1 MTPSRTKYTVP
12 DMEDAHELGRM
23 AAEAIEAARE
33 GFPNQRQLADQLFR
47 AIYGARHLTAAELE
61 DGKHVVTVSSSPGKT
76 VLRIDGGA
84 G

>member
-23 AAEAIEAARE
+23 AAEAIEAART
-33 GFPNQRQLADQLFR
+33 GADDQRQLADILFR

-61 DGKHVVTVSSSPGKT
+61 DGKHVVTVSRSGSRT
-76 VLRIDGGA
+76 VLRIDGGN